1 MSYLTQELAA
11 LLMWC
16 FLAASFYL
24 RSQPGKSPLFD
35 PQGYLSTD
43 TGAAQALL
51 APEHLAAGG
60 GTEEEEEA
68 GGAARAAVLATV
80 AVQSRRARGAEASG
94 GGEGGRH
101 VIVDAGGGEVALAE
115 RLPPAAAFTPASPLP
130 AAYK

>member
-1 MSYLTQELAA
+1 M
-11 LLMWC
+11 LMWC

-24 RSQPGKSPLFD
+24 RSEPGKSPLFD

-51 APEHLAAGG
+51 APEHLTAGG

-80 AVQSRRARGAEASG
+80 AVQSRRGRGAGTSGSG